1 MYIFTLLFS
10 LLTGF
15 PLPRASFPLVKVD
28 KALVFITDIDPVHR
42 LNAKDRLG
50 TYGTGTV
57 TH

>member
-15 PLPRASFPLVKVD
+15 SLPRASFPFGGVD
-28 KALVFITDIDPVHR
+28 KALVSMTDIDPVHL

-50 TYGTGTV
+50 TYGTGIV